1 MLATVAVLV
10 ALAAVPVRA
19 DNEDDLR
26 RAKERVAKVQAELDA
41 ATAAYQQAFGQFVA
55 TQDRIVETRER
66 MARTRQRLKRLR
78 ASLAAR
84 ARQAYQQGA
93 AGTLELLLSSN
104 SFAEFADRAAFLDRM
119 SQGESDLILRAQVT
133 RESLTRQRDDLD
145 ALAAEQASTTKV
157 LSQQQAAIDAKFG
170 ELLAIEDDLEQKLAS
185 ERAAAAALTRIAPGT
200 VIRGAAARRPD
211 TSGQRYPRAPRDPG
225 GGGARRRGQ
234 HASERPR
241 GQRAL
246 RHPLERGLHV
256 LRAPRFVRGGCA
268 HRVGRRADRDRR
280 EHRERQR
287 RPDPP
292 ALRVPPRRRRG
303 RRSLPLPAGRL
314 RVGRSRSRSR
324 ASPRAQP
331 GGGSGGAAGASG
343 AVGGGDGARAAR
355 EPPRRTL

>member
-19 DNEDDLR
+19 DTEDDLR

-200 VIRGAAARRPD
+200 VIRGGALQACPVA
-211 TSGQRYPRAPRDPG
+211 GPRSYYDDFGAPRPGGRTHQGNDILAPRGTPVVAAHDGAVSMHPNDLGGNALYVTRSNGDYTYYAHLDSYVGGARTVSAGEQIGTVGNTGNASGGPTHLHFEYHPG
-225 GGGARRRGQ
+225 GGA
-234 HASERPR
+234 A
-241 GQRAL
+241 
-246 RHPLERGLHV
+246 V
-256 LRAPRFVRGGCA
+256 
-268 HRVGRRADRDRR
+268 
-280 EHRERQR
+280 
-287 RPDPP
+287 DPYP
-292 ALRVPPRRRRG
+292 YL
-303 RRSLPLPAGRL
+303 L
-314 RVGRSRSRSR
+314 
-324 ASPRAQP
+324 
-331 GGGSGGAAGASG
+331 
-343 AVGGGDGARAAR
+343 AVCG
-355 EPPRRTL
+355 